1 MKQGNV
7 LKDMREEKWDEP
19 LLRAVQAYVVFL
31 LENTRYTQENGGEVI
46 RLYLKYTLGKRR
58 GYVQFH
64 IIQSL
69 YNFLNVAK
77 NDKTFVENLN
87 MSEEDYSD
95 LWIDV
100 HEEIQKPWFQKLLHE
115 DCTYKTYPYTT
126 QDRLKKVIQD
136 LGD

>member
-1 MKQGNV
+1 M
-7 LKDMREEKWDEP
+7 
-19 LLRAVQAYVVFL
+19 RAVQVYVVFL
-31 LENTRYTQENGGEVI
+31 LENARYSYKNGGEVI
-46 RLYLKYTLGKRR
+46 RLYLKYTIGKRR

-64 IIQSL
+64 IIRQL
-69 YNFLNVAK
+69 CEFLK
-77 NDKTFVENLN
+77 ITEKDKTFVENLN

-95 LWIDV
+95 IWIDV

-126 QDRLKKVIQD
+126 QERLKKVIQD

>member
-7 LKDMREEKWDEP
+7 LKDMREEECDEP

-31 LENTRYTQENGGEVI
+31 LENTRYTHENGGEVI

-77 NDKTFVENLN
+77 NDKTLVENLN
-87 MSEEDYSD
+87 ISEEDYSD
-95 LWIDV
+95 IWIDV
-100 HEEIQKPWFQKLLHE
+100 HEEVQKPWFQKLLHE